1 MKDLLGRR
9 IEPGDLIADIRT
21 NGSGWRE
28 LGIVHGG
35 ITKGGSVRFLS
46 ISGRKTNTKE
56 KCIIK
61 IDQETFDEV
70 YNETINSH
78 RQAIEEYL
86 GPNILGPNIAWRER
100 RINLMETGY
109 EEIMKL
115 KTEIYNK

>member
-46 ISGRKTNTKE
+46 ISARKTNTKE

-78 RQAIEEYL
+78 RQILEECPD
-86 GPNILGPNIAWRER
+86 PNVAYITYREKV
-100 RINLMETGY
+100 INNMETGY